1 MNQRFYRLVLSGMLA
16 TGLTLCAAAAFAQ
29 DSSARRQRFRTG
41 TGGGMGR
48 RAPMSPDQQLAQM
61 TTRYNLSA
69 DQQAKIKPILE
80 DQAAQMTTMR
90 SDTSMSRDDRMAKMT
105 SLRTDSQTKIEAV
118 LNDQQKQ
125 QYEADQQ
132 RPRRGGGRWRHGG
145 RRSATTVASMHSV
158 NRIAK
163 TSHPSGWDVLLV
175 NCGASPGKGRAKQ
188 EGESGF
194 TEALLFIK
202 AAPSPASTLCLATGR
217 PPDT

>member
-29 DSSARRQRFRTG
+29 DA
-41 TGGGMGR
+41 GGGGGR

-80 DQAAQMTTMR
+80 DQASQMATMR
-90 SDTSMSRDDRMAKMT
+90 SDTSMSQDDRMAKMT
-105 SLRTDSQTKIEAV
+105 SLRTSSQSKIEAV

-132 RPRRGGGRWRHGG
+132 RPRRGGGGG
-145 RRSATTVASMHSV
+145 
-158 NRIAK
+158 
-163 TSHPSGWDVLLV
+163 
-175 NCGASPGKGRAKQ
+175 GA
-188 EGESGF
+188 
-194 TEALLFIK
+194 
-202 AAPSPASTLCLATGR
+202 
-217 PPDT
+217 PPQ